1 MEINASNSKRKKRI
15 IIIAALIAIPGFL
28 IAGVFASNTAITLN
42 NGTPLSLGA
51 GYTTATT
58 CDAAV
63 DVSATQT
70 YVANAFKVD
79 SIKITNIDGASCG
92 GKTLALVAVVGG
104 TNQTATFSLAT
115 PSNGSTVYTWGQSS
129 NPQLASFSLDQLST
143 IAVGIS

>member
-1 MEINASNSKRKKRI
+1 MEKTTENKRKKRVL
-15 IIIAALIAIPGFL
+15 IIAALIAVPGFL
-28 IAGVFASNTAITLN
+28 IAGVFASNTTITLN
-42 NGTPLSLGA
+42 NSAPLSLGA

-70 YVANAFKVD
+70 YVGTAFKVD
-79 SIKITNIDGASCG
+79 SIKVTNIDGASCG
-92 GKTLALVAVVGG
+92 GKTLALVAVVNG

-115 PSNGSTVYTWGQSS
+115 PSNGSTVYTWGQAST
-129 NPQLASFSLDQLST
+129 PQLASFSLDLLST

>member
-1 MEINASNSKRKKRI
+1 MEQNKNNKRKKA

-28 IAGVFASNTAITLN
+28 IAGVFASNTTITLN
-42 NGTPLSLGA
+42 NSTPLSLGA

-70 YVANAFKVD
+70 YVVNAFKVD
-79 SIKITNIDGASCG
+79 SIKVTNVDGASCG

-104 TNQTATFSLAT
+104 TPQSATFSLAT

-129 NPQLASFSLDQLST
+129 NPQLASFALDQLTT

>member
-1 MEINASNSKRKKRI
+1 MEQNKSNKRKKA

-28 IAGVFASNTAITLN
+28 IAGVFASNTTITLN
-42 NGTPLSLGA
+42 NSTPLSLGA

-70 YVANAFKVD
+70 YVVNAFKVD
-79 SIKITNIDGASCG
+79 SIKVTNVDGASCG

-104 TNQTATFSLAT
+104 TPQSATFSLAT

-129 NPQLASFSLDQLST
+129 NPQLASFALDQLTT